1 MLLALTIRDFAI
13 IDALEL
19 ELGAGLTVITGET
32 GAGKSILINALG
44 LVLGGRAR
52 TEIVRTGR
60 DSASVEALFDLRQ
73 SPIVKSRLVDAGL
86 EAGDELVV
94 RRVVAVNGRHRVYL
108 NGALATVNMLG
119 QITRDLVD
127 ISGQHAH
134 YSLLRSETHLEL
146 LDRIG
151 VLGAQREKVAA
162 QHQEVA
168 ALDAR
173 IEEVRRRNHDR
184 VERGEFLRFQ
194 LQTLQEAELDDPEE
208 EDTLDR
214 EAARLDNAERL
225 RSAASTIESVLYDQ
239 SGAAAESIGI
249 ALSELQTLVALEP
262 GLGQTLE
269 DLQSAL
275 AIVEDTARTAGDYGR
290 QLSSDPNRLEEIQ
303 QRLGLFAN
311 LRRKFGTSLAEVIE
325 HQRSLEAEL
334 AALDG
339 ADSDQESLLA
349 TREAAAERLRVEADV
364 LTAARRAASGDF
376 VEAVTGELSDLS
388 MSGAKLTVDLRPLS
402 GGVEVPGGFVGPRGA
417 DRLELLFSANP
428 GEAPQAL
435 NRIASGGELSRFM
448 LAVKRVIAARDPVS
462 TYIFDEVDSGVGGPT
477 AEAIGR
483 KLQQVGADRQA
494 ICITHL
500 AQIAA
505 MGRHHFRV
513 EKTVENDRTCSTIN
527 ALDEDGRVAEL
538 ARMMGGATITDA
550 TRAHAQELLEL
561 SGNP

>member
-19 ELGAGLTVITGET
+19 ELGMGLTVITGET

-52 TEIVRTGR
+52 TEIIRTGSE
-60 DSASVEALFDLRQ
+60 SASVEALFDLRE
-73 SPIVKSRLVDAGL
+73 SPTVRARLADAGL

-108 NGALATVNMLG
+108 NGALATVNMLA

-134 YSLLRSETHLEL
+134 YSLLRPETHLEV
-146 LDRIG
+146 LDRVG
-151 VLGAQREKVAA
+151 ALDAQREKVTAL
-162 QHQEVA
+162 HQELA
-168 ALDAR
+168 ALDAQ
-173 IEEVRRRNHDR
+173 IEDVRQRNHDR

-194 LQTLQEAELDDPEE
+194 LQTLHEAGLEDPDEE
-208 EDTLDR
+208 ELLER
-214 EAARLDNAERL
+214 EAARLDNAERI
-225 RSAASTIESVLYDQ
+225 RSAASTIERVLYDQ
-239 SGAAAESIGI
+239 SGAAAEGIGLAMTELE
-249 ALSELQTLVALEP
+249 ALVELEP
-262 GLGQTLE
+262 GLAQTLE
-269 DLQSAL
+269 DLSSAL
-275 AIVEDTARTAGDYGR
+275 AIVEDTARTAGEYGR
-290 QLSSDPNRLEEIQ
+290 QLNAEPERLEEIQ

-311 LRRKFGTSLAEVIE
+311 LRRKFGTSLAEVIA
-325 HQRSLEAEL
+325 HQHSLEAEL
-334 AALDG
+334 AALDS
-339 ADSDQESLLA
+339 ADSDLDTLLG
-349 TREAAAERLRVEADV
+349 RRVEAADRLRVQAET

-376 VEAVTGELSDLS
+376 VAAVTGELAELS
-388 MSGAKLTVDLRPLS
+388 MVGAQLVVDLRPLS
-402 GGVEVPGGFVGPRGA
+402 GGVEVPGGYVGPKGA
-417 DRLELLFSANP
+417 DRLELMFSANP
-428 GEAPQAL
+428 VEAPQAL

-483 KLQQVGADRQA
+483 KLKQVGADRQA

-505 MGRHHFRV
+505 MGHHHFRV
-513 EKTVENDRTCSTIN
+513 EKAVEDDRTRSTITV
-527 ALDEDGRVAEL
+527 LDEDGRVTEL

-550 TRAHAQELLEL
+550 TVAHAQELLEL
-561 SGNP
+561 SGAL